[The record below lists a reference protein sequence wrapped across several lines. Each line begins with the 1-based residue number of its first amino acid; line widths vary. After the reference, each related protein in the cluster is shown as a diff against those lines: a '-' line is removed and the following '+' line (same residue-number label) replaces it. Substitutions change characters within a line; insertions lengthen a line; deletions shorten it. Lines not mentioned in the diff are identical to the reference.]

1 MSASERAPGAAP
13 VLPVLP
19 VPAYGHDTLADLVP
33 AVVRALGAGPAA
45 GAAPA
50 GADLVLPAA
59 DRVCLLL
66 VDGMGEVALR
76 ERSGHAPAL
85 RRWRA
90 GGEHRVL
97 TAGFP
102 TTTATSMGL
111 LGTGLPPGAH
121 GLVGYEVLDPDR
133 DALLNQLQWD
143 GPVDPRRWQ
152 PHPTLFQSLAAA
164 GVPVTRVA
172 PPHFDGSGLTEA
184 ALRGGRF
191 VGTPERLEARV
202 DAAVAAV
209 RSTPRGL
216 TYAYWGRL
224 DSTGHGEGVGSW
236 QWGEELTRVDAAVAE
251 LTRRL
256 PRGTLLLVTADHG
269 MVDVGPARRLDLAHE
284 PVLREG
290 VRHVGGE
297 PRAVQ
302 LYTEPGAAADVART
316 WARRLDGCARVT
328 TRAEAVAAGWFGP
341 VEERVAGRIGD
352 VLAVMTEPVAVVD
365 SARMRPET
373 LRLVGQHGA
382 LTDDERLVP
391 LFLAVL

>member
-1 MSASERAPGAAP
+1 MTSPDGG

-19 VPAYGHDTLADLVP
+19 APSYGRDTLADLMP
-33 AVVRALGAGPAA
+33 ALERALGAA
-45 GAAPA
+45 GGA
-50 GADLVLPAA
+50 GADAGALELPAA

-76 ERSGHAPAL
+76 ERSGHTPAL

-90 GGEHRVL
+90 DGRHRVL

-111 LGTGLPPGAH
+111 LGTGLPPGSH

-143 GPVDPRRWQ
+143 GPADPRRWQ
-152 PHPTLFQSLAAA
+152 PHTTVFQRLTAA

-209 RSTPRGL
+209 RAAPRGL
-216 TYAYWGRL
+216 TYVYWGLL
-224 DSTGHGEGVGSW
+224 DRTGHGEGVGSW
-236 QWGEELTRVDAAVAE
+236 QWGEELGRVDAAVGE
-251 LTRRL
+251 LARRL
-256 PRGTLLLVTADHG
+256 PRGTLLVVTADHG
-269 MVDVGPARRLDLAHE
+269 MVDVPAVQRLDVAHE
-284 PVLREG
+284 PALRAG

-302 LYTEPGAAADVART
+302 LYTEPGAAEEVARA
-316 WARRLDGCARVT
+316 WSGRLGERARVL
-328 TRAEAVAAGWFGP
+328 TRAQAVDAGWFGA
-341 VEERVAGRIGD
+341 VEEHVSGRIGD
-352 VLAVMTEPVAVVD
+352 VLAVMTAPVAVVD
-365 SARMRPET
+365 SARMRPEA
-373 LRLVGQHGA
+373 LRLLGQHGA

-391 LFLAVL
+391 LFTAVL

>member
-1 MSASERAPGAAP
+1 MTAPRAGGPAGAP
-13 VLPVLP
+13 LP
-19 VPAYGHDTLADLVP
+19 VPAYGTDTLADLMP
-33 AVVRALGAGPAA
+33 AVARSLGVPLDGTGGASADGAG
-45 GAAPA
+45 
-50 GADLVLPAA
+50 LVLPAA
-59 DRVCLLL
+59 ERVCLLL

-90 GGEHRVL
+90 DGPHRVL

-111 LGTGLPPGAH
+111 LGTGLPPGGH

-152 PHPTLFQSLAAA
+152 PHTTVFQHLAAA
-164 GVPVTRVA
+164 GAPVTRVA

-202 DAAVAAV
+202 DAAAAAV
-209 RSTPRGL
+209 RAAPRGL
-216 TYAYWGRL
+216 TYVYWGRL
-224 DSTGHGEGVGSW
+224 DRTGHGDGVGSW
-236 QWGEELTRVDAAVAE
+236 QWGEELGRVDAAVAE
-251 LTRRL
+251 LSRRL

-269 MVDVGPARRLDLAHE
+269 MVDVAAPQRLDLAHE
-284 PVLREG
+284 PDLRAG

-302 LYTEPGAAADVART
+302 LYTEPGAAPAVARE
-316 WARRLDGCARVT
+316 WGQRLDGVARVL

-341 VEERVAGRIGD
+341 VEERVTGRIGD
-352 VLAVMTEPVAVVD
+352 VLAVMTGPVAVVD
-365 SARMRPET
+365 STRMRPET

-391 LFLAVL
+391 LFTALL